1 MGAPKPS
8 ARPNSNVR
16 TQESWLWMPRGFPS
30 LAAPYGPK
38 QVAISPWRHSH
49 APARYA
55 LDAAVELY
63 PGSRRI
69 ASGGGWLPPVTMLV
83 WTVLVDVPAL
93 GSIRVLRQGRIP
105 RPTRCRYKAWTLVR
119 PPPLGAGPGPR
130 NGPRLSPSGK
140 GWRRG
145 FGPVRH
151 PSLSPCF
158 VYIRRGVDNLPAASV
173 WASTLPRPKST
184 GLKGRAGRRRKLVPC
199 WPPVAVV
206 GTP

>member
-1 MGAPKPS
+1 MVVDATGIPVTCGPIRPQASGDIPVAPQPCSRTLRPRCRRGATSRQS
-8 ARPNSNVR
+8 ADC
-16 TQESWLWMPRGFPS
+16 
-30 LAAPYGPK
+30 
-38 QVAISPWRHSH
+38 I
-49 APARYA
+49 
-55 LDAAVELY
+55 
-63 PGSRRI
+63 
-69 ASGGGWLPPVTMLV
+69 GGGWLPPVTMLV
-83 WTVLVDVPAL
+83 WTVLVDVPAF
-93 GSIRVLRQGRIP
+93 GNIKVLRQGRIP

-119 PPPLGAGPGPR
+119 PPPLGSGPGPR

-151 PSLSPCF
+151 PSQSPCF

-173 WASTLPRPKST
+173 WASTLPRPRST